1 MNANELIE
9 KHATNQFITKEI
21 DMSSSYVDD
30 YHSHSWHQIIFPYS
44 GLLQSSIENKR
55 IVVPHNALLYIPAST
70 IHKSIAVTDTKFL
83 AVYLNPNNTIEYS
96 NELKSCLLTP
106 FVKELILLLFNNTEI
121 EQPAEE
127 LTNLLTVFRDQ
138 IAMANSYEIPL
149 LIPKDR
155 RLMSIFSQL
164 HKQPSLKLTAQDWSV
179 KVGASQRTLSRIC
192 AKEFNQSFSLWRQNI
207 KLVLS
212 LHLLASNKSIQEIA
226 LDLGYAS
233 DSAYIH
239 AFKNLFAETPNK
251 YRKNSL

>member
-1 MNANELIE
+1 MP
-9 KHATNQFITKEI
+9 
-21 DMSSSYVDD
+21 SSYVDD

-44 GLLQSSIENKR
+44 GLLQSSIGSKR
-55 IVVPHNALLYIPAST
+55 IVVPHNALLYIPANT
-70 IHKSIAVTDTKFL
+70 VHKSIAVTDTKFL
-83 AVYLNPNNTIEYS
+83 AVYLNPNSTIKYS
-96 NELKSCLLTP
+96 NEPKSCLLTP
-106 FVKELILLLFNNTEI
+106 FVKELILLLFNKTK
-121 EQPAEE
+121 QSAEE

-138 IAMANSYEIPL
+138 IAITHSYEIPL

-155 RLMSIFSQL
+155 RLMTIFSQL
-164 HKQPSLKLTAQDWSV
+164 QKQPDLKLTLQDWSI

-212 LHLLASNKSIQEIA
+212 LQLLASNKSIQEIA